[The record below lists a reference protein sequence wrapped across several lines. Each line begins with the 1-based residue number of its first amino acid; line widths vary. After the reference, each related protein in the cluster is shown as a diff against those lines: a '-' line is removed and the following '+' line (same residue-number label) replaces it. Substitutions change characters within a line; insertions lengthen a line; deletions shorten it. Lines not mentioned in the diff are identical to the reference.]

1 MSAVPAL
8 RGDLPADFVTAL
20 DAIAA
25 VRPRPEITLVEVAAP
40 KQLAPYAAAVSATV
54 ADGGDEVAHGRL
66 ILLCDPA
73 GHEAWAGTLRLVTYL
88 RTGLE
93 SAMVTDPMLP
103 EVAWSWLAEALAA
116 HQADAAVPSGTVTRV
131 QSHPFGELTSPGDA
145 EDPVGDLEIRASW
158 SPVGPVAAHLEAWL
172 EVLCT
177 AGGLPPLPPGV
188 VSLPGHG
195 HSPARTGREG
205 HPAIR

>member
-1 MSAVPAL
+1 MPAL
-8 RGDLPADFVTAL
+8 RGDLPPDFVKAL
-20 DAIAA
+20 DAIQT
-25 VRPRPEITLVEVAAP
+25 VRPRPEITLAEVAAP

-54 ADGGDEVAHGRL
+54 VDGGDEVAHGRL

-93 SAMVTDPMLP
+93 SDMVTDPMLP
-103 EVAWSWLAEALAA
+103 EVAWSWLAEALEAHGAQAA
-116 HQADAAVPSGTVTRV
+116 APSGTVTRV
-131 QSHPFGELTSPGDA
+131 QSHPFGDLSGPDESD
-145 EDPVGDLEIRASW
+145 DPVGDLEIRASW
-158 SPVGPVAAHLEAWL
+158 SPVGELAAHIEAWL

-177 AGGLPPLPPGV
+177 AGGLPPHPAGV

-195 HSPARTGREG
+195 HSPPRPGRGG